1 MKKLAWELEK
11 ELRDAAIPVDRRVN
25 DSDWYTSDMEIP
37 YGDELIRKFWYS
49 KVPGS
54 RAPEVPYQEM
64 AQAQY
69 NKGYDTSAA
78 SDLILKGIEL
88 ARQDKIDELRVLTA
102 ELLDVII
109 HAPKDLKHPI
119 HRYQHPETWVDI
131 CAAMGKV
138 ET

>member
-1 MKKLAWELEK
+1 M
-11 ELRDAAIPVDRRVN
+11 RDAAIPVDRRVN

-88 ARQDKIDELRVLTA
+88 AGQDKIDELRVLTA

-109 HAPKDLKHPI
+109 HAPKDPQTPDPSLS
-119 HRYQHPETWVDI
+119 
-131 CAAMGKV
+131 AS
-138 ET
+138 